1 MADCAAGQGER
12 QPMIVAQVLVG
23 GLLLGAI
30 YALFSSGLTLIW
42 GMMNFINFAHGEFVM
57 LGMYVA
63 LLVVVWLG
71 GGVATFGLAT
81 AVALFA
87 LGVLIYAALIR
98 HVIRGPMLSQILS
111 TFGLALLLRYTAFW
125 IFSANFVSLPQTSL
139 AGTVNLAG
147 VYLPVAQLVAGVVA
161 VCLTLALHVL
171 LTHTTIGS
179 KLLAVAEDRT
189 AAMLMGIRPDRMQML
204 AWGLSAGAAGIAG
217 ALMATAYPW
226 SPSVGETFGLIA
238 FVVVALGGFGSVL
251 GSLYAGLIIG
261 LIQAV
266 SAFWLGAIYKDIVVY
281 GLFVALLWLR
291 PQGLMG
297 RLT

>member
-1 MADCAAGQGER
+1 MV
-12 QPMIVAQVLVG
+12 IVQVIVG

-63 LLVVVWLG
+63 LLAVTWIG
-71 GGVATFGLAT
+71 GGPPVFGIAA
-81 AVALFA
+81 AVALAA
-87 LGVLIYAALIR
+87 LGIAIYFSLIR
-98 HVIRGPMLSQILS
+98 HVARGPMLAQILS
-111 TFGLALLLRYTAFW
+111 TFGLALLLRYSAFYV
-125 IFSANFVSLPQTSL
+125 FSANFVSLPPTSL
-139 AGTVNLAG
+139 SGTINLAG
-147 VYLPVAQLVAGVVA
+147 IYLPVAQLVAGAVA
-161 VCLTLALHVL
+161 IFLTMSLHML
-171 LTHTTIGS
+171 LTRTAIGS

-189 AAMLMGIRPDRMQML
+189 AAMLMGIRPDRMQAL

-261 LIQAV
+261 LIQAA

-281 GLFVALLWLR
+281 GLFVALLWFR

-297 RLT
+297 KA